1 MNTKVRLKLIR
12 LKRGLKVIVQ
22 TLMLGP
28 VISDY
33 LREVCFS
40 KRISDVA
47 ALKEAIKP
55 NIWVKMSSS
64 NRCFVISGHAK
75 LAGYSVETES
85 VAECHLGVSSRYISL
100 SMVTEEFVFIMYLP
114 SSC

>member
-12 LKRGLKVIVQ
+12 RERGLKVTVQ
-22 TLMLGP
+22 MLMLGP

-40 KRISDVA
+40 KRISSIA

-55 NIWVKMSSS
+55 KIWVKLSSS
-64 NRCFVISGHAK
+64 NRCCV
-75 LAGYSVETES
+75 L
-85 VAECHLGVSSRYISL
+85 
-100 SMVTEEFVFIMYLP
+100 
-114 SSC
+114 

>member
-12 LKRGLKVIVQ
+12 CERGLKVTVQ
-22 TLMLGP
+22 MLMLGP

-40 KRISDVA
+40 KRISGVA

-55 NIWVKMSSS
+55 KIWVK
-64 NRCFVISGHAK
+64 
-75 LAGYSVETES
+75 L
-85 VAECHLGVSSRYISL
+85 SSRNHHCVL
-100 SMVTEEFVFIMYLP
+100 
-114 SSC
+114 